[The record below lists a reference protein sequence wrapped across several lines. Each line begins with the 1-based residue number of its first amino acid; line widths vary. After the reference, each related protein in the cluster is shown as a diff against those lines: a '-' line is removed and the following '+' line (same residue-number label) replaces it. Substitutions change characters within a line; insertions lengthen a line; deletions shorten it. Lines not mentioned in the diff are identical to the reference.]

1 MTKATILI
9 VDDETAI
16 RKLLNRF
23 LIEAD
28 YECHG
33 ADSVQAAKQVLTTN
47 HFDLLLSDLMM
58 PGESGLELIRYAKE
72 WYPEMGRIMI
82 SGYGSPEVSN
92 EIIQVGVYGYI
103 IKPVTKNE
111 VLIAVNNA
119 LEHLRLDRHMQ
130 AHKIELEKK
139 ISVQI
144 EKTSAIMNNLSV
156 GVVMFDTNMTVIEFN
171 RKMHQWFPEI
181 RPGKEIPCS
190 LATKCSE
197 DNDYCHGC
205 PILAIFRTG
214 SIGETE
220 RSIATVQGEREFRI
234 VTSPV
239 LDQHGIVYAGVTLY
253 EDITEKKLL
262 ERDLQRAQKLEAV
275 GQLAA
280 GVAHELNSPIQ
291 YVGDNIRF
299 LKESLGGYDR
309 LLETYEECW
318 RKLAE
323 ERSIPEEMIRHL
335 AETRDSAD
343 IDFLAEELPRTIEQS
358 LEGVGRVEKIIRAM
372 KDFSHPGDEEKSPVN
387 INAILQTTTTICR
400 NEWKYVAELESYLA
414 ADLPLVPC
422 YASEIS
428 QVFLNIIVNGA
439 HAIEASAHGG
449 NAQLGKITL
458 RSTREGNGVE
468 IRIQDTGGGIPR
480 EIQDRVFEPFF
491 TTKERGKGTG
501 QGLAIARR
509 VVVDRHQ
516 GSLSFESEQGR
527 GTTFIIKL
535 PLGE

>member
-1 MTKATILI
+1 MTATILI
-9 VDDETAI
+9 VDDEPAI
-16 RKLLNRF
+16 RKLLKRF
-23 LIEAD
+23 LTEAG
-28 YECHG
+28 YECHV
-33 ADSVQAAKQVLTTN
+33 ADSVEAARQILATRP
-47 HFDLLLSDLMM
+47 FDLLLSDLMM

-72 WYPEMGRIMI
+72 HYPQTGRVII
-82 SGYGSPEVSN
+82 SGYGTPEVSN
-92 EIIQVGVYGYI
+92 EVIHVGVYGYI

-111 VLIAVNNA
+111 VLITVENA

-130 AHKIELEKK
+130 AHKIALEKK
-139 ISVQI
+139 IAAQL

-156 GVVMFDTNMTVIEFN
+156 GVAMFDTRMAVIEFN

-181 RPGKEIPCS
+181 CPGKRVPCS
-190 LATKCSE
+190 HTTICSE
-197 DNDYCHGC
+197 DNDLCHGC
-205 PILAIFRTG
+205 PMLATFQTG

-220 RSIATVQGEREFRI
+220 RNIATVQGEREFRI

-239 LDQHGIVYAGVTLY
+239 LDQHGIVYAGVALY
-253 EDITEKKLL
+253 EDITEKMLL

-280 GVAHELNSPIQ
+280 GIAHELNSPIQ

-299 LKESLGGYDR
+299 LKDSLSGYDR
-309 LLETYEECW
+309 LLETYEACW
-318 RKLAE
+318 QKLAE
-323 ERSIPEEMIRHL
+323 AGSIPEEMARQL
-335 AETRDSAD
+335 TEGRDNAD

-358 LEGVGRVEKIIRAM
+358 LEGVGRVEKIVRAM
-372 KDFSHPGDEEKSPVN
+372 KDFSHPGDEEKAPAN

-400 NEWKYVAELESYLA
+400 NEWKYVAELVTDLA
-414 ADLPLVPC
+414 ADLPLVSC

-439 HAIEASAHGG
+439 HAIESSMEDGKKG
-449 NAQLGKITL
+449 LGKITI
-458 RSTREGNGVE
+458 RSFQETNCVE

-501 QGLAIARR
+501 QGLAIAHR
-509 VVVDRHQ
+509 VVVERHQ
-516 GSLSFESEQGR
+516 GSLTFASEKGL
-527 GTTFIIKL
+527 GTTFIIRL
-535 PLGE
+535 PLG